1 MTYQDT
7 ARAHAHAIAEE
18 DVGPA
23 GAGYLVPVVGGSIL
37 TLLWGAYTLMIVYHM
52 LTLPLP

>member
-7 ARAHAHAIAEE
+7 ASAHAQAIAED

-23 GAGYLVPVVGGSIL
+23 GGGYLVPVVGGSIL